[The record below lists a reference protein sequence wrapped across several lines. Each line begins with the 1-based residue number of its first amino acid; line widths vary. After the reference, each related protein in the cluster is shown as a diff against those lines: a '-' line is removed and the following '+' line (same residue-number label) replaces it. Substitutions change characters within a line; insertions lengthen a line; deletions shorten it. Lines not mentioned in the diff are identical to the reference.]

1 MDRILNLATYYILPL
16 VELSENSFGD
26 EGDTITTDSNFINC
40 YVTDQNYV
48 AVKVQSLHPLST
60 KLYNSP
66 YYFTDFDTEDG
77 SFIIFRVS
85 KSYLDDVVKFREGK
99 YSQFST
105 AAKSRISI
113 FTGLSDKTRL
123 IRVLSR
129 DKILKKELEDTYDI
143 KLSDTDEVKSMPHDE
158 NFIILNPQTE
168 EHESA

>member
-1 MDRILNLATYYILPL
+1 MDRILNLATYYVLPL

-40 YVTDQNYV
+40 FVTEQNHV
-48 AVKVQSLHPLST
+48 AVKVESLEALPS
-60 KLYNSP
+60 KLYKSP

-77 SFIIFRVS
+77 AYIIFRVA
-85 KSYLDDVVKFREGK
+85 KSYIEDVVKFRNGK
-99 YSQFST
+99 YSLFSA

-129 DKILKKELEDTYDI
+129 DKILKKELEEKYGI
-143 KLSDTDEVKSMPHDE
+143 KLSNNDEVKSMPHDE
-158 NFIILNPQTE
+158 NFITLNPQTE
-168 EHESA
+168 ETNG